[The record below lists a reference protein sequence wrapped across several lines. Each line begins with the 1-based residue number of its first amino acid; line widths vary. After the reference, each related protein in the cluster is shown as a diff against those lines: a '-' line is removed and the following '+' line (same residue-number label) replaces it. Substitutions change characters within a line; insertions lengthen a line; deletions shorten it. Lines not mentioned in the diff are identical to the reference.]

1 MKRLKINIGGGSDR
15 MGRGN
20 LGQWLEM
27 LRRCDA
33 EAVVCSLC
41 WTRCAADAVVCSL
54 CTRGAR
60 DREWVLVFM
69 GEGLGGEVGRDG
81 GDAGEEFLLPNP
93 RRYATGGPRKAIG
106 P

>member
-41 WTRCAADAVVCSL
+41 WTRCDA
-54 CTRGAR
+54 AR
-60 DREWVLVFM
+60 DREWVLVF
-69 GEGLGGEVGRDG
+69 
-81 GDAGEEFLLPNP
+81 
-93 RRYATGGPRKAIG
+93 TGGG
-106 P
+106 LD